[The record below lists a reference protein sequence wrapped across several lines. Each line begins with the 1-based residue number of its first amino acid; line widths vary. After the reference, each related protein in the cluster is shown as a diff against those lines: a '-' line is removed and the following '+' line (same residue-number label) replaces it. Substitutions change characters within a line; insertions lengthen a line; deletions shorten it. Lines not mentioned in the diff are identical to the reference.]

1 MPSSGGW
8 QMASDRG
15 RKPSRAPKAGL
26 TRRQQTVAVV
36 VALALLF
43 MLGPPGVALAVLVA
57 SGAVLVLAAR
67 RRLVRG
73 RPGFR
78 RHGADGDMR
87 PVSLPLRHDAE
98 DPGTGDPGPALP
110 RSKRG
115 AKWAELER
123 DMGAGG
129 FRALD
134 GLGEANRL
142 RHDAVMRQRSVDG

>member
-1 MPSSGGW
+1 
-8 QMASDRG
+8 MASDRG
-15 RKPSRAPKAGL
+15 RKPSRASGLHL
-26 TRRQQTVAVV
+26 TRRHETVAVAA
-36 VALALLF
+36 ALALLF
-43 MLGPPGVALAVLVA
+43 MFGPPGVALAVLVA

-87 PVSLPLRHDAE
+87 PVSLPLQHDAE

-110 RSKRG
+110 CSKRG

-129 FRALD
+129 FQALD

-142 RHDAVMRQRSVDG
+142 RHDAMLRQRPVDG